1 MANVAYFRVSTT
13 DQSIESQKEEAKGR
27 VFDRVYADEGIS
39 GTIPA
44 MQRPQFKAM
53 FDYVREGDELW
64 VYDVDR
70 LGRDSIDIQMTVKS
84 LKEKG
89 VCVYVKS
96 LGMDLTSEAAELVM
110 MMCSKLAE
118 MERNKILART
128 KAGREAA
135 KASGKHMGRPRVA
148 SITAIAEKRNQGLS
162 IKETAK
168 ETGVSVSTVKRV
180 SLRAKN
186 LGLIN

>member
-13 DQSIESQKEEAKGR
+13 DQSIESQRAEAKGR
-27 VFDRVYADEGIS
+27 VFDREYADEGIS

-44 MQRPQFKAM
+44 LQRPQFKAM

-70 LGRDSIDIQMTVKS
+70 LGRDSIDIQMTVKA

-89 VCVYVKS
+89 VCVFVKS

-135 KASGKHMGRPRVA
+135 KASGKHMGRPRVVCIE
-148 SITAIAEKRNQGLS
+148 SVMELRNKGFS
-162 IKETAK
+162 IKDTA
-168 ETGVSVSTVKRV
+168 EQLGVSIATVKRAT
-180 SLRAKN
+180 SDAKKAA
-186 LGLIN
+186 L

>member
-13 DQSIESQKEEAKGR
+13 DQSIESQREEAKGR

-53 FDYVREGDELW
+53 FDYLREGDELW

-70 LGRDSIDIQMTVKS
+70 LGRDSIDIQMTVKA

-89 VCVYVKS
+89 VCVFVKS

-128 KAGREAA
+128 EAGREAA
-135 KASGKHMGRPRVA
+135 KASGKHMGRPRITCIEDVA
-148 SITAIAEKRNQGLS
+148 TLRGQGKSISDTASALGI
-162 IKETAK
+162 
-168 ETGVSVSTVKRV
+168 SVATVKR
-180 SLRAKN
+180 LTAKAKAQN
-186 LGLIN
+186 LIP